1 MNSQRQRRRTWNVAI
16 TAGGFVKRRQQPAR
30 RLRWSSRFC
39 GQFERI
45 LQELSFN
52 RTIVNDIN
60 FSAIRYASSVPEK

>member
-1 MNSQRQRRRTWNVAI
+1 LQSLRRRIRQTPSA
-16 TAGGFVKRRQQPAR
+16 AGTSFAPEFTLLWTV
-30 RLRWSSRFC
+30 
-39 GQFERI
+39 ERI